1 MLIDDKEYKLN
12 LQLFAKD
19 GPGGEK
25 TEEPT
30 AKKLEDARKEGNVA
44 KSKEIVTAVGMLA
57 SFYIIK
63 AFIGDIGYGFMDL
76 YRYIFNMIPTYVNPY
91 HLEISYNAVYSI
103 LIDMVLMSVKLVWH
117 IMLVGFAITIIGYLL
132 QVKWKVTTKP
142 LKPKFSK
149 INPVSGFKRVFSK
162 QSLVNLFKSLA
173 LIIIIGYVVYST
185 MKDEIYYWY
194 RWYDVSLI
202 TAIAKIGDLALG
214 LAIKISGIYIIVGVA
229 DFIWQKR
236 KFHNDMMMT
245 KQEVKDE
252 LKNSEGDPQVKSQQ
266 RRVMQKASMRRM
278 MQSVPDADVVIT
290 NPTHFAVALK
300 YDLKIAGAPV
310 VVAKGADYVAQKI
323 KDKAREAQVE
333 IVENKPLARALYA
346 NVEIGQEI
354 PEELYQAVAEVLAF
368 VYNIKNKKA

>member
-1 MLIDDKEYKLN
+1 MLIDDKKYKLN

-63 AFIGDIGYGFMDL
+63 AFIGDIGYGFMDI
-76 YRYIFNMIPTYVNPY
+76 YRYVFNMIPTYVNPY

-173 LIIIIGYVVYST
+173 FIIIIGYVVYST

>member
-1 MLIDDKEYKLN
+1 MLIDDKKYKLN

-63 AFIGDIGYGFMDL
+63 AFIGDIGYGVMDI
-76 YRYIFNMIPTYVNPY
+76 YRYVFNMIPTYVNPY

-173 LIIIIGYVVYST
+173 FIIIIGYVVYST

>member
-44 KSKEIVTAVGMLA
+44 RSKEIVTAVGMLA

-63 AFIGDIGYGFMDL
+63 AFIGDIGYGFMDI
-76 YRYIFNMIPTYVNPY
+76 YRYVFNMIPTYVNPY

-117 IMLVGFAITIIGYLL
+117 IMLVGFAITILGYLL

-149 INPVSGFKRVFSK
+149 INPVSGFKRIFSK
-162 QSLVNLFKSLA
+162 QALVNLVKSLA
-173 LIIIIGYVVYST
+173 FIIIIGYVVYST

-202 TAIAKIGDLALG
+202 TAIEKIGDLALG
-214 LAIKISGIYIIVGVA
+214 LAIKISGIYIIVGIA

-245 KQEVKDE
+245 KQEIKDE

-266 RRVMQKASMRRM
+266 RRVMQKSSMRRM

>member
-1 MLIDDKEYKLN
+1 MLINGKEYKLN

-30 AKKLEDARKEGNVA
+30 EKKLSDARKEGNVA
-44 KSKEIVTAVGMLA
+44 KSKDIVDAAVMMA
-57 SFYIIK
+57 SFYVIK
-63 AFIGDIGYGFMDL
+63 IFIGDIGKGFMEI
-76 YRYIFNMIPTYVNPY
+76 YRYIFNMIPTYANPY
-91 HLEISYNAVYSI
+91 HQEVSYNAVYS
-103 LIDMVLMSVKLVWH
+103 MVLDVTIMSFKLVWH
-117 IMLVGFAITIIGYLL
+117 ITLIGFALTIIGYLL

-142 LKPKFSK
+142 LKPKLSK
-149 INPVSGFKRVFSK
+149 ISPVSGFKRIFSK
-162 QSLVNLFKSLA
+162 QSIVNLLKSLA
-173 LIIIIGYVVYST
+173 LITIICYMVYST

-194 RWYDVSLI
+194 RWYDVSLM

-214 LAIKISGIYIIVGVA
+214 LAIKICAMYVIVGIA

-245 KQEVKDE
+245 KQEIKE
-252 LKNSEGDPQVKSQQ
+252 EMKNSEGDPQVKSQQ
-266 RRVMQKASMRRM
+266 KRVMQKASMRRM

-323 KDKAREAQVE
+323 KDKAREANVE

>member
-76 YRYIFNMIPTYVNPY
+76 YRYVFNMIPTYVNPY

-173 LIIIIGYVVYST
+173 LIIIIGYVIYST

-202 TAIAKIGDLALG
+202 TSIAKIGDLALG

>member
-1 MLIDDKEYKLN
+1 MLIDDKKYKLN

-76 YRYIFNMIPTYVNPY
+76 YRYVFNMIPTYVNPY